1 MVIRIHKMNYTRF
14 IHNWLLSRYAGI
26 PYPLNAQIE
35 LTARC
40 NLQCKFCGI
49 TQNKDVYKDREMI
62 TEEIKRIVDQLV
74 DLKITTIS
82 VTGGEPLLRKDC
94 GEVISYIKKKGCI
107 AALATNGWFLK
118 ERLQSGD
125 LNDLEYVMVSLD
137 SVNPE
142 RHDAYRGVK
151 GSWARAVEGIKEA
164 RSRHITTIIS
174 SVITPE
180 NFYEMEDLARFAREL
195 GCAIE
200 IMPCEDIVREENG
213 KTFRAPEIHKQH
225 WIPSLRQWGRQIRY
239 LTPGNPN
246 LITDYFTARIVEEGG
261 FGHTTFHCNVA
272 QAYIFIRY
280 NGEGNWP
287 CKLHPIMRV
296 NLLKHPLDKVYRS
309 KQIQDIM
316 KKSDSYPFCK
326 GCRLGCAIVATL
338 TTKVISTMQKFAVWG
353 FRWYIKQESW

>member
-1 MVIRIHKMNYTRF
+1 MICIHKLNYSRF

-26 PYPLNAQIE
+26 PFPLNAQIE

-40 NLQCKFCGI
+40 NLQCRFCGI
-49 TQNKDVYKDREMI
+49 TQNKELYKDREMT

-94 GEVISYIKKKGCI
+94 GEIISYIKKQGCI

-118 ERLQSGD
+118 ERFLSGD
-125 LNDLEYVMVSLD
+125 LDDLEYVMVSID
-137 SVNPE
+137 SVDPA
-142 RHDAYRGVK
+142 RHDKYRGAK
-151 GSWARAVEGIKEA
+151 GSWERAVEGIKEA
-164 RSRHITTIIS
+164 RKRHISPIIS

-180 NFYEMEDLARFAREL
+180 NFHEMEGLAKLAREL

-213 KTFRAPEIHKQH
+213 KTFRAPEIQKKH
-225 WIPSLRQWGRQIRY
+225 WLPNLRHWGRQIRY
-239 LTPGNPN
+239 MIPRNPN

-261 FGHTTFHCNVA
+261 FGHTSFHCNVA
-272 QAYIFIRY
+272 KAYIFVRY

-287 CKLHPIMRV
+287 CKLHPVLRL
-296 NLLKHPLDKVYRS
+296 NLLKYPINKVYRS
-309 KQIQDIM
+309 KEIQEIM
-316 KKSDSYPFCK
+316 KKSDSYSFCN

-338 TTKVISTMQKFAVWG
+338 STKLISSVQKFGLWG
-353 FRWYIKQESW
+353 FRWSIRRESW

>member
-1 MVIRIHKMNYTRF
+1 MNYSRF
-14 IHNWLLSRYAGI
+14 IHNWLLSRYARI

-40 NLQCKFCGI
+40 NLHCKFCGI
-49 TQNKDVYKDREMI
+49 TQNKELYKDREMT

-118 ERLQSGD
+118 ERLRSGE

-142 RHDAYRGVK
+142 RHDEYRGAK
-151 GSWARAVEGIKEA
+151 GSWERAVEGIKEA
-164 RSRHITTIIS
+164 RSRHLTTIIS

-180 NFYEMEDLARFAREL
+180 NFHEMEGLAKLAREL

-213 KTFRAPEIHKQH
+213 KTFRAPDIQKKHYL
-225 WIPSLRQWGRQIRY
+225 PSLRQWGRQIRY
-239 LTPGNPN
+239 LIPRNPN
-246 LITDYFTARIVEEGG
+246 LLTDYFTARIVEEGG
-261 FGHTTFHCNVA
+261 FGHTSFHCNVA
-272 QAYIFIRY
+272 KAYIFVRY

-287 CKLHPIMRV
+287 CKLHPVLRL
-296 NLLKHPLDKVYRS
+296 NLLKYPINKVYRS
-309 KQIQDIM
+309 KEIQDIQQ
-316 KKSDSYPFCK
+316 KSDSFPFCK

-338 TTKVISTMQKFAVWG
+338 STKAISSVQKFGLWG
-353 FRWYIKQESW
+353 FRWSVRRESW